1 MKKQIKT
8 TEAIFPMPVLLI
20 ATFNEDGTVNVMN
33 AAWGTMVSR
42 DIVALNLTETH
53 TTVQNIKARK
63 GFVVHIADAKHVTEA
78 DWFGVVSGSK
88 GSYIDNKAK
97 GGKFYS
103 YKLSACNGK
112 VNTGYSPLKSMW
124 RLRTPKMPQL
134 KYAKSSGLEVRWK
147 KIKGASYYSIQYSYS
162 SDFRKKKTVHVKANA
177 PRQLLIK
184 KKLKTGKTC
193 YVRVYACH
201 KGGKKVYSQPSAT
214 GKIKIH

>member
-78 DWFGVVSGSK
+78 DWFGVVHGSK
-88 GSYIDNKAK
+88 EPEKFAKSGMSYEKSVLVDAPVINELPVAMECEFMEYQD
-97 GGKFYS
+97 GDTG
-103 YKLSACNGK
+103 LGVIGK
-112 VNTGYSPLKSMW
+112 V
-124 RLRTPKMPQL
+124 LRTSVEEANIKDGKVDVDSLEAIAFDPYTHGYYKVGGRVGDAF
-134 KYAKSSGLEVRWK
+134 KDGL
-147 KIKGASYYSIQYSYS
+147 
-162 SDFRKKKTVHVKANA
+162 
-177 PRQLLIK
+177 
-184 KKLKTGKTC
+184 KLK
-193 YVRVYACH
+193 
-201 KGGKKVYSQPSAT
+201 
-214 GKIKIH
+214 